1 MKDVFFIDKLSY
13 KPAPAGMKRLSLLI
27 LMSLSL
33 VLCAC
38 QENPVEGKWEA
49 ASKGGLLQLIGC
61 GSIEFKSSRMYLCGA
76 TDRVEYDVLGEL
88 VVVRPARG
96 DSLVCHLNGPDQM
109 YFEMNGE
116 KLYWNRVK

>member
-1 MKDVFFIDKLSY
+1 MKKVPFVF
-13 KPAPAGMKRLSLLI
+13 
-27 LMSLSL
+27 LMSLAL
-33 VLCAC
+33 ALCAC
-38 QENPVEGKWEA
+38 QKNPVEGKWEA
-49 ASKGGLLQLIGC
+49 ASKDGLLQLIGC

-76 TDRVEYDVLGEL
+76 TDCVEYDVRGEL

-116 KLYWNRVK
+116 KLFWNRVK

>member
-1 MKDVFFIDKLSY
+1 
-13 KPAPAGMKRLSLLI
+13 MKRLSLLI